1 MSVGVIF
8 HSIIEMFVW
17 GNQVSLKYKNMRS
30 EENSGEER
38 GVFERRG
45 VERCGLCIEGV
56 VDS

>member
-1 MSVGVIF
+1 MSVVIF
-8 HSIIEMFVW
+8 HSIMDMFFG

-45 VERCGLCIEGV
+45 VERCRLCVEGV
-56 VDS
+56 VGN